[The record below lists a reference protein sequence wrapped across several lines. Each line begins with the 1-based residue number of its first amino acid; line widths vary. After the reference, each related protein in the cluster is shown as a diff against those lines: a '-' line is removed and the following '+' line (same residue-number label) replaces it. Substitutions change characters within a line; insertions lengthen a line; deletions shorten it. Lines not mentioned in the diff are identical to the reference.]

1 MTDLTQDEIIS
12 RVSSIFDVK
21 ETIINID
28 DIQFEI
34 EDKNFK
40 DKFVNLA
47 RQLEVRNFAPRLE
60 KSSGGIDITGYSG
73 LIRIDT
79 EGSSPSDELETITGG
94 KAGMVIMIRTVL
106 DSRDVVIKNGT
117 GNIVLAWTDDDVT
130 LDARTKPLTLVYS
143 ESVSRWLEAK

>member
-1 MTDLTQDEIIS
+1 MTDLTQNEIIS

-21 ETIINID
+21 EIIININ

-60 KSSGGIDITGYSG
+60 KSSGQMYIFVTKLPEAKRKWLSNSW
-73 LIRIDT
+73 LPRILFAVISAAAPWANGKNEPSPKCSD
-79 EGSSPSDELETITGG
+79 GSRRS
-94 KAGMVIMIRTVL
+94 
-106 DSRDVVIKNGT
+106 
-117 GNIVLAWTDDDVT
+117 
-130 LDARTKPLTLVYS
+130 
-143 ESVSRWLEAK
+143 SRWWGA

>member
-34 EDKNFK
+34 EDKNLK

-47 RQLEVRNFAPRLE
+47 RQLEVRNLAPRLE
-60 KSSGGIDITGYSG
+60 KSSG
-73 LIRIDT
+73 LIYFFV
-79 EGSSPSDELETITGG
+79 TILPEV
-94 KAGMVIMIRTVL
+94 K
-106 DSRDVVIKNGT
+106 
-117 GNIVLAWTDDDVT
+117 
-130 LDARTKPLTLVYS
+130 
-143 ESVSRWLEAK
+143 

>member
-21 ETIINID
+21 ETIININ

-60 KSSGGIDITGYSG
+60 KSSGQMYIFVTKLPEAKRKWLSNSWLPRILFAVNCYHGID
-73 LIRIDT
+73 
-79 EGSSPSDELETITGG
+79 
-94 KAGMVIMIRTVL
+94 
-106 DSRDVVIKNGT
+106 
-117 GNIVLAWTDDDVT
+117 
-130 LDARTKPLTLVYS
+130 
-143 ESVSRWLEAK
+143 